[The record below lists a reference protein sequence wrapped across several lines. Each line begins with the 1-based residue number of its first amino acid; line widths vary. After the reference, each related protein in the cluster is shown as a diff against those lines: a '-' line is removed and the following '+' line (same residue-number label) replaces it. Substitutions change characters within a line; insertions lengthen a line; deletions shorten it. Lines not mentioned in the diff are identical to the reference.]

1 MKMLIYNPDERHTAS
16 QILKHQ
22 FFKELREQDQQ
33 AHHHMS
39 QITAG
44 PQGFTKSV
52 SSSNH
57 MLQAAT
63 AVDNLS
69 QYSRRNSDNVSETGG
84 DQSFHS
90 KSFNKKGKKN
100 GGGVDKKKVLP
111 NKKFPELKLM
121 ISGEGRN
128 SNNTFSSDEEA
139 GIGNVSKIYFLN

>member
-1 MKMLIYNPDERHTAS
+1 
-16 QILKHQ
+16 
-22 FFKELREQDQQ
+22 
-33 AHHHMS
+33 MS

-52 SSSNH
+52 SPSNH
-57 MLQAAT
+57 MLQAAA

-90 KSFNKKGKKN
+90 KSFNKKNGKGNK
-100 GGGVDKKKVLP
+100 GQVDKKKVLP
-111 NKKFPELKLM
+111 TKKFPELKLM

-128 SNNTFSSDEEA
+128 SNNTFSSDDEV
-139 GIGNVSKIYFLN
+139 GGNMQFPPIKKGGVNVGGGNVGVSG

>member
-1 MKMLIYNPDERHTAS
+1 
-16 QILKHQ
+16 
-22 FFKELREQDQQ
+22 
-33 AHHHMS
+33 MS

-57 MLQAAT
+57 MLQAAA

>member
-1 MKMLIYNPDERHTAS
+1 
-16 QILKHQ
+16 
-22 FFKELREQDQQ
+22 
-33 AHHHMS
+33 MS

-57 MLQAAT
+57 MLGAAA

-84 DQSFHS
+84 EQSFHS
-90 KSFNKKGKKN
+90 KSFNKKGKKQPVV
-100 GGGVDKKKVLP
+100 GGPPGAPGPQGDKKKVLP
-111 NKKFPELKLM
+111 TKKFPELKLM

-139 GIGNVSKIYFLN
+139 GIGNVSTPPIAR

>member
-1 MKMLIYNPDERHTAS
+1 
-16 QILKHQ
+16 
-22 FFKELREQDQQ
+22 
-33 AHHHMS
+33 
-39 QITAG
+39 
-44 PQGFTKSV
+44 
-52 SSSNH
+52 
-57 MLQAAT
+57 MLQAAA

-128 SNNTFSSDEEA
+128 SNNTFSSDEEV
-139 GIGNVSKIYFLN
+139 GNVSYMILILIDAIPTYKERRCQRAKF

>member
-1 MKMLIYNPDERHTAS
+1 
-16 QILKHQ
+16 
-22 FFKELREQDQQ
+22 
-33 AHHHMS
+33 
-39 QITAG
+39 
-44 PQGFTKSV
+44 
-52 SSSNH
+52 
-57 MLQAAT
+57 MLQAAA

-139 GIGNVSKIYFLN
+139 GIGNVSKIYFLTYIDAVPAYQERRS

>member
-1 MKMLIYNPDERHTAS
+1 
-16 QILKHQ
+16 
-22 FFKELREQDQQ
+22 
-33 AHHHMS
+33 
-39 QITAG
+39 
-44 PQGFTKSV
+44 
-52 SSSNH
+52 
-57 MLQAAT
+57 MLQAAA

-139 GIGNVSKIYFLN
+139 GIGNMQFPPIKKGGAGVPNSNVPNPAALGAGPNPGDNSNYVKNIKKNP

>member
-1 MKMLIYNPDERHTAS
+1 
-16 QILKHQ
+16 
-22 FFKELREQDQQ
+22 
-33 AHHHMS
+33 MS

-52 SSSNH
+52 SSSNQ
-57 MLQAAT
+57 MLQAAA

-139 GIGNVSKIYFLN
+139 AFGNVSKIYFLN

>member
-1 MKMLIYNPDERHTAS
+1 
-16 QILKHQ
+16 
-22 FFKELREQDQQ
+22 
-33 AHHHMS
+33 
-39 QITAG
+39 
-44 PQGFTKSV
+44 
-52 SSSNH
+52 
-57 MLQAAT
+57 MLQAAA

-100 GGGVDKKKVLP
+100 GGGGGVDKKKVLP

-139 GIGNVSKIYFLN
+139 AIGNVSAFLFF

>member
-1 MKMLIYNPDERHTAS
+1 
-16 QILKHQ
+16 
-22 FFKELREQDQQ
+22 
-33 AHHHMS
+33 
-39 QITAG
+39 
-44 PQGFTKSV
+44 
-52 SSSNH
+52 
-57 MLQAAT
+57 MLQAAA

-100 GGGVDKKKVLP
+100 GGGNGAGGVDKKKVLP
-111 NKKFPELKLM
+111 TKKFPELKLM

-139 GIGNVSKIYFLN
+139 GIGNVSWSLEKSQLLSLYRCNSLRLRREEIQVGFRTKIQVEQVVTYKVWSLTTITM

>member
-1 MKMLIYNPDERHTAS
+1 
-16 QILKHQ
+16 
-22 FFKELREQDQQ
+22 
-33 AHHHMS
+33 MS

-57 MLQAAT
+57 MLQAAA

-128 SNNTFSSDEEA
+128 SNNTFSSDEEV
-139 GIGNVSKIYFLN
+139 GNVSYIVLILIDAIPTYKERRCQRAKF